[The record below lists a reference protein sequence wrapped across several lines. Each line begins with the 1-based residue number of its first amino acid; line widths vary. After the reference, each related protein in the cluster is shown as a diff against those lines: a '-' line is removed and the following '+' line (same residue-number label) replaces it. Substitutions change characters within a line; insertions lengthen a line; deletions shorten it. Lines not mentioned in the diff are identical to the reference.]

1 MVQNKKRKKR
11 KLENLDK
18 NEKIQKTQKAEKKNI
33 YIYIYISEHV
43 YRTCANRK
51 YIRTCKNKQIE
62 NISEHVQI
70 NK

>member
-11 KLENLDK
+11 KLENLEK

-33 YIYIYISEHV
+33 YIYIYIYQNMYIEHV
-43 YRTCANRK
+43 R
-51 YIRTCKNKQIE
+51 IE
-62 NISEHVQI
+62 NISEHVKT